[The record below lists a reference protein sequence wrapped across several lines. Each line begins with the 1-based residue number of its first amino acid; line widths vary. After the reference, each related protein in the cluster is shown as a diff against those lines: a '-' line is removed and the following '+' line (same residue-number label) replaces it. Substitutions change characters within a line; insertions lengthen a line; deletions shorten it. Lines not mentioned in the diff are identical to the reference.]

1 MDRNRRE
8 RTSPATSNR
17 MFHPAGATSFP
28 CARVVLLLAGK
39 IRFFAAPGHSA
50 GAVLQR
56 TCGPR
61 CRYSIQTTSLSSP
74 VRHEAVRSGAKAH
87 DMIRRHAEHAI
98 QPAAVE
104 IIQISVG
111 PGGMNKRRRCIN
123 SKPKCVF
130 GRSGFII
137 LKGLTRLHA
146 GLLTCSWLNA
156 YQGYINARVSS
167 IAFALRVR
175 TWQRTFA
182 RPKTQRHE
190 LAICSLF
197 LPESTDS
204 NIIDSVLAH

>member
-1 MDRNRRE
+1 MDRNRKSE
-8 RTSPATSNR
+8 RFPATNNR
-17 MFHPAGATSFP
+17 MFHPAEATSFP

-39 IRFFAAPGHSA
+39 IRFFAAPAHSA

-87 DMIRRHAEHAI
+87 DKIRRHAEHAI

-123 SKPKCVF
+123 SKPTWVV
-130 GRSGFII
+130 GRS
-137 LKGLTRLHA
+137 R
-146 GLLTCSWLNA
+146 WL
-156 YQGYINARVSS
+156 
-167 IAFALRVR
+167 
-175 TWQRTFA
+175 
-182 RPKTQRHE
+182 
-190 LAICSLF
+190 
-197 LPESTDS
+197 
-204 NIIDSVLAH
+204 

>member
-87 DMIRRHAEHAI
+87 DMFRRHAEHAI
-98 QPAAVE
+98 LLPTVHR
-104 IIQISVG
+104 S
-111 PGGMNKRRRCIN
+111 PKRRAI
-123 SKPKCVF
+123 S
-130 GRSGFII
+130 
-137 LKGLTRLHA
+137 
-146 GLLTCSWLNA
+146 
-156 YQGYINARVSS
+156 
-167 IAFALRVR
+167 
-175 TWQRTFA
+175 
-182 RPKTQRHE
+182 E
-190 LAICSLF
+190 LAQLHLLGELIR
-197 LPESTDS
+197 STATRTHPLRTCPRNPTS
-204 NIIDSVLAH
+204 RG